1 MTNRGCQILRLSIP
15 YLHPVEKQDPASS
28 LRYRRKQAR
37 QSPGGGV
44 LDAGPFRRAF
54 YDAVEMKI
62 REYAKVGEEKGE
74 GLRKMNLLDASIE
87 VSLTPDYSTIAFA
100 ASGGVLNPKR
110 E

>member
-1 MTNRGCQILRLSIP
+1 
-15 YLHPVEKQDPASS
+15 
-28 LRYRRKQAR
+28 
-37 QSPGGGV
+37 
-44 LDAGPFRRAF
+44 
-54 YDAVEMKI
+54 MKI